1 MVFSLGCAVPF
12 SAVGRVNR
20 VAGDVVLRRVMI
32 RIDDVMV
39 VRGWMESL
47 GEVLLSLTLHD

>member
-47 GEVLLSLTLHD
+47 GEVLLPMARG